1 MGIAGQRKQP
11 ANGRARPACRGGRG
25 RKPDTAPARAAWWL
39 WRASGSRRARG
50 GGRPRRVSCRT
61 GLRAGPLQTH
71 STQDGQEALN
81 SSGKR
86 KSREADAEMRQ
97 RPASAH
103 ERPANE
109 RPPRRRRPGR
119 APEQRVPQTCAPA
132 KPMPHCEHSAPF
144 VATSTISAAS
154 SPADSA
160 SRNRSSGHP

>member
-1 MGIAGQRKQP
+1 MSRRTRLENLTRRPHALPGGSG
-11 ANGRARPACRGGRG
+11 GRAA
-25 RKPDTAPARAAWWL
+25 
-39 WRASGSRRARG
+39 ARG

-119 APEQRVPQTCAPA
+119 APEQRAPQTCAPA

-144 VATSTISAAS
+144 VVTSTISAAS